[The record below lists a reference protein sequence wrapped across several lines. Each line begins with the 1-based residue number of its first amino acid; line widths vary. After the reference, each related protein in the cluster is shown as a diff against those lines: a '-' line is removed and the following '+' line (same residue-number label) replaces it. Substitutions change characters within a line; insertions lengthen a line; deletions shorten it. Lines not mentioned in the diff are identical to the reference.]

1 MFLKNCMKNCYRNN
15 NNILNGIN
23 VNDKCY
29 MDIKNC
35 DKIKIRKEI
44 MKFCFNKVRVFM
56 DKTLLRDL
64 SINLFV

>member
-23 VNDKCY
+23 VNNKCY

-35 DKIKIRKEI
+35 TSDKIKDTEGDYEI
-44 MKFCFNKVRVFM
+44 
-56 DKTLLRDL
+56 
-64 SINLFV
+64 LF